1 MKNGNIFVFLFVM
14 WLLILLGGG
23 IVVIIL
29 GSISI
34 IGYGDFDYILN
45 SGSKAIVAIAL
56 VILWI
61 VVLYK
66 MKNWIF
72 RKKIHS

>member
-34 IGYGDFDYILN
+34 TGYGDFDYILN